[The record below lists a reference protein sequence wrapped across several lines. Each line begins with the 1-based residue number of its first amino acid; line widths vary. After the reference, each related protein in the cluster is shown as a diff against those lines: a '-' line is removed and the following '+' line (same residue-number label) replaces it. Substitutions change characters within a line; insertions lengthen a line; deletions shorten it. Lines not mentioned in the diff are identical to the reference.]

1 MKEKKKGNK
10 EQMDKQK
17 TKSKM
22 TDLNLTISIIML
34 NVSSLNTIIKKAE
47 IVRLD
52 NKARF
57 NYMLPIRNAV
67 QTKRHK

>member
-1 MKEKKKGNK
+1 
-10 EQMDKQK
+10 
-17 TKSKM
+17 
-22 TDLNLTISIIML
+22 ML
-34 NVSSLNTIIKKAE
+34 NVSSLNTIIKRAE

-57 NYMLPIRNAV
+57 NYMLPIRNEV

>member
-1 MKEKKKGNK
+1 
-10 EQMDKQK
+10 
-17 TKSKM
+17 
-22 TDLNLTISIIML
+22 ML